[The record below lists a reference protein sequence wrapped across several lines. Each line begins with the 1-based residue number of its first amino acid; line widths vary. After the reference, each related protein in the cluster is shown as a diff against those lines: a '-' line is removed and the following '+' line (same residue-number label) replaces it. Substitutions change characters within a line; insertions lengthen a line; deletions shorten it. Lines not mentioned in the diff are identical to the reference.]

1 MMSVTLFRY
10 LICPRCCFLYC
21 HHVGEYRLC
30 CWQCGY
36 EWNEQAV

>member
-21 HHVGEYRLC
+21 RHVGEYSLC
-30 CWQCGY
+30 CWQCSY

>member
-10 LICPRCCFLYC
+10 LICPHCCFLYC
-21 HHVGEYRLC
+21 RHVVEYRLC
-30 CWQCGY
+30 CWQCSY

>member
-10 LICPRCCFLYC
+10 LICPHCFLYC
-21 HHVGEYRLC
+21 RHIVEYRLC
-30 CWQCGY
+30 CWQCSY

>member
-21 HHVGEYRLC
+21 HHVGGYRLC
-30 CWQCGY
+30 CCQCSY

>member
-10 LICPRCCFLYC
+10 PICPLCCFLYC

-30 CWQCGY
+30 CWQCSY

>member
-30 CWQCGY
+30 CWQCSY
-36 EWNEQAV
+36 KWNEQAV

>member
-1 MMSVTLFRY
+1 MMPVTLFRY

-21 HHVGEYRLC
+21 HHVGGYRLC
-30 CWQCGY
+30 CRQCSY